1 MSNSAHIYLHL
12 QTLMNAYHRSAQ
24 KRILDL
30 TVSIVALP
38 FALVA
43 VVLGSVLILLTSGGS
58 FLYRQKRVGCD
69 GREFTIYKLRTLKR
83 EASDDLSGMRPND
96 PDLLGVGRFLR
107 IWRID
112 ELPQL
117 LNIIKGDMS
126 WVGPRP
132 ERPHI
137 VERCAN
143 EIPNYLERHGVLP
156 GITGLAQVNN
166 PDATPNDNAEKL
178 SFDLEYIDK
187 ASLWMDLKILW
198 KTVVTIG

>member
-1 MSNSAHIYLHL
+1 
-12 QTLMNAYHRSAQ
+12 MNAYHRSAQ
-24 KRILDL
+24 KRLFDL
-30 TVSIVALP
+30 TFSIVVLP

-43 VVLGSVLILLTSGGS
+43 VVLGSIIILVTTGGS
-58 FLYRQKRVGCD
+58 FLYCQKRVGRE
-69 GREFTIYKLRTLKR
+69 GKEFTIYKLRTLKMK
-83 EASDDLSGMRPND
+83 ANDDLSGMRPND
-96 PDLLGVGRFLR
+96 PDLIGVGRFLR

-117 LNIIKGDMS
+117 LNIFIGDMS
-126 WVGPRP
+126 WIGPRP

-143 EIPNYLERHGVLP
+143 EIPNYLKRHGVLP
-156 GITGLAQVNN
+156 GITGLAQVTN

-187 ASLWMDLKILW
+187 ASFWMDLKILW
-198 KTVVTIG
+198 KTSVTIG